1 MKKAAV
7 LIAVM
12 ILSVFCF
19 VPVSAAGNGMPTIG
33 VYARSVY
40 TLPDGCYGAEKD
52 DDGKYAAQLPDGV
65 KVTASAADPSLQM
78 VIVPITERDA
88 GAYRWI
94 SGCAASLGTELL
106 FYEIY
111 FTDTYGNRVDVN
123 MPTEVSIALK
133 PGTARKAAGI
143 ATDGRLSPLAAKSDN
158 DQISFTIEKGGY
170 YAVAAAKSGG
180 NVSASDTPAAPETGD
195 RRMRWPFAFL
205 LFVSGAGI
213 AGAFAYGKKKKHPA
227 E

>member
-7 LIAVM
+7 LIAVI

-19 VPVSAAGNGMPTIG
+19 VPVSAAENGIPAIS

-52 DDGKYAAQLPDGV
+52 DDGNYAAQLPDGV

-88 GAYRWI
+88 EAYRWI
-94 SGCAASLGTELL
+94 SGCAAPLGPELL

-111 FTDTYGNRVDVN
+111 FTDAYGNRVDVN
-123 MPTEVSIALK
+123 TPTEVSIALK
-133 PGTARKAAGI
+133 TGAARKAAGI
-143 ATDGRLSPLAAKSDN
+143 AADGSLSPLASKSDN
-158 DQISFTIEKGGY
+158 EQISFTIEKGGY

-195 RRMRWPFAFL
+195 KRMRWPFVAL
-205 LFVSGAGI
+205 LLVSGAGI
-213 AGAFAYGKKKKHPA
+213 AGAFAYGRKKKHTA

>member
-7 LIAVM
+7 LIAVI

-19 VPVSAAGNGMPTIG
+19 VPVSAAGNDVPAIS

-52 DDGKYAAQLPDGV
+52 VNGKYVAQLPDGV
-65 KVTASAADPSLQM
+65 KVTCTFAAPSLQM

-88 GAYRWI
+88 EAYRWI
-94 SGCAASLGTELL
+94 SGCAASLGTDLL

-111 FTDTYGNRVDVN
+111 YIDAYGNRVDVN
-123 MPTEVSIALK
+123 MSTEVSIALTNG
-133 PGTARKAAGI
+133 GTRKAAGI
-143 ATDGRLSPLAAKSDN
+143 ATDGSLSPLASKNGD

-170 YAVAAAKSGG
+170 YAVAAAKTGG
-180 NVSASDTPAAPETGD
+180 NASASDTPAAPETGD
-195 RRMRWPFAFL
+195 KRMRWPFAFL
-205 LFVSGAGI
+205 LLASGAGI
-213 AGAFAYGKKKKHPA
+213 AGTFAYGRKKKHTA